1 MNKKLLFSAALL
13 PLVSAPI
20 ALVASCS
27 DSTNNDGVK
36 AFNNIDEMLSKVFSL
51 YLDKTVGEFSTEMIP
66 VLDPSENYG
75 FTTRITA
82 VEPTNESKGE
92 LAVKLKISRGAE
104 SYDNTYKFQGL
115 LTEAQKTADKNIK
128 PEEKFDVLGSGQILS
143 LETKDKTVKIDE
155 FISTIN
161 GISEPA
167 DGKTNPKLEEI
178 KKLVNLNST
187 KTNLFSG
194 DADAERKPDGILK
207 KDATLADTQKLKVVE
222 VKPWKEF
229 DVTTKIEVKL
239 QIANLE
245 KEDGTENLK
254 EKEVSSTYTL
264 FITGFKE
271 TEDNVNADNFL
282 KNYVDK
288 YFSSV
293 ASPVN
298 PEEAQKETEI
308 KNLNTKE
315 ALDKKLKKV
324 TSKNDD
330 VDYMINGQKITWTLK
345 DIVKDSH
352 NKSLGSLR
360 AKFDFK
366 VGSKELKDQEVTL
379 YGFKLK

>member
-51 YLDKTVGEFSTEMIP
+51 YLDKTVGEFNTEMIP

-92 LAVKLKISRGAE
+92 LAVKVKISRGAE

-115 LTEAQKTADKNIK
+115 LTEAQKTADKTIK

-207 KDATLADTQKLKVVE
+207 KDANLTDTQKLKVVE

-245 KEDGTENLK
+245 KEDDTENLK

-264 FITGFKE
+264 FITGFNE
-271 TEDNVNADNFL
+271 TNKNVETDSFL

-298 PEEAQKETEI
+298 PAEAQKETEI
-308 KNLNTKE
+308 KDLNTKE

-330 VDYMINGQKITWTLK
+330 VDYMINGQKIIWTLK

>member
-51 YLDKTVGEFSTEMIP
+51 YLDKTVGEFKTEMIP

-82 VEPTNESKGE
+82 VKPTNESKGE
-92 LAVKLKISRGAE
+92 LAVELNISRGAE

-115 LTEAQKTADKNIK
+115 LTKAQKEANTTIK
-128 PEEKFDVLGSGQILS
+128 PDEKFDVLGDGQILS
-143 LETKDKTVKIDE
+143 LETKKKDENIDK
-155 FISTIN
+155 FISDIN
-161 GISEPA
+161 DS
-167 DGKTNPKLEEI
+167 KLDDA
-178 KKLVNLNST
+178 KKMEKITTLVNLNSST
-187 KTNLFSG
+187 SQSSPFAS
-194 DADAERKPDGILK
+194 AERKPDGILK
-207 KDATLADTQKLKVVE
+207 NGVTLDNKTQKLKVVE

-245 KEDGTENLK
+245 KETGTENLI

-264 FITGFKE
+264 FITGFNE
-271 TEDNVNADNFL
+271 TGKNITTQDFL

-298 PEEAQKETEI
+298 PEEAQKEVEI
-308 KNLNTKE
+308 KDLNSKE
-315 ALDKKLKKV
+315 TLEKKLKQSP
-324 TSKNDD
+324 TISTD
-330 VDYMINGQKITWTLK
+330 VDYMVAGQQITWTLK

-366 VGSKELKDQEVTL
+366 VGSEELKDQEVTL

>member
-51 YLDKTVGEFSTEMIP
+51 YLDKTVREFSTEMIP

-92 LAVKLKISRGAE
+92 LAVKLNISRGAE
-104 SYDNTYKFQGL
+104 KYDNTYKFQGL
-115 LTEAQKTADKNIK
+115 LTKAQKEADGKIK
-128 PEEKFDVLGSGQILS
+128 PEEKFDVLGDGQILS
-143 LETKDKTVKIDE
+143 LETKKKDENIDK
-155 FISTIN
+155 FISDVN
-161 GISEPA
+161 DS
-167 DGKTNPKLEEI
+167 KLDDA
-178 KKLVNLNST
+178 KKMEKITTLVNLNST
-187 KTNLFSG
+187 TSQSSPFAS
-194 DADAERKPDGILK
+194 AERKPDGILK
-207 KDATLADTQKLKVVE
+207 KDVKLDPKTQKLKVVE

-245 KEDGTENLK
+245 KEANTENLK

-264 FITGFKE
+264 FITGFNE
-271 TEDNVNADNFL
+271 TGQNITTQDFL

-298 PEEAQKETEI
+298 PKEAQKEVEI
-308 KNLNTKE
+308 KDLNTKE
-315 ALDKKLKKV
+315 ALQKKLKENS
-324 TSKNDD
+324 TISSD
-330 VDYMINGQKITWTLK
+330 VDYMINGQQITWTLK

-366 VGSKELKDQEVTL
+366 VGSEELKDQEVTL

>member
-36 AFNNIDEMLSKVFSL
+36 ALNNIDEMLSKVFSL
-51 YLDKTVGEFSTEMIP
+51 YLDKTVSEFKTEMIP

-75 FTTRITA
+75 FTTTVTGLEIVNA
-82 VEPTNESKGE
+82 SKGE
-92 LAVKLKISRGAE
+92 LAVKVNIHRGTE
-104 SYDNTYKFQGL
+104 KYDNTYKFQGL
-115 LTEAQKTADKNIK
+115 LTKAQKEADKTIK
-128 PEEKFDVLGSGQILS
+128 PEDKFDVAGDGKILS
-143 LETKDKTVKIDE
+143 LVTKNKDENIDK
-155 FISTIN
+155 FISDVN
-161 GISEPA
+161 DS
-167 DGKTNPKLEEI
+167 KLDDA
-178 KKLVNLNST
+178 KKMEKITTLVNLNST
-187 KTNLFSG
+187 ASSPFVK
-194 DADAERKPDGILK
+194 EKQPDGILK
-207 KDATLADTQKLKVVE
+207 NGVSIDGTKEKLKVVE

-239 QIANLE
+239 QIATLE
-245 KEDGTENLK
+245 KEADSENLK

-264 FITGFKE
+264 FITGFDEINKNVE
-271 TEDNVNADNFL
+271 TDSFL
-282 KNYVDK
+282 KNYADK

-298 PEEAQKETEI
+298 PAEAQKETEI
-308 KNLNTKE
+308 KDLNTKE
-315 ALDKKLKKV
+315 ALEKKLKKV

>member
-92 LAVKLKISRGAE
+92 LAVKLNISRGAE

-115 LTEAQKTADKNIK
+115 LTEAQKAADKTIDPQN
-128 PEEKFDVLGSGQILS
+128 KFDVLGDGKIIT
-143 LETKDKTVKIDE
+143 LETRDKTVKIDE
-155 FISTIN
+155 FVSRIN

-178 KKLVNLNST
+178 KKLVNLNSS

-207 KDATLADTQKLKVVE
+207 NGVTLTGTQKLKVVE

-239 QIANLE
+239 QIATLE
-245 KEDGTENLK
+245 KEADSDNLK

-264 FITGFKE
+264 FITGFNE
-271 TEDNVNADNFL
+271 TGKNITTQDFL

-298 PEEAQKETEI
+298 PEEAQKEVEI
-308 KNLNTKE
+308 KDLNSKE
-315 ALDKKLKKV
+315 TLEKKLKQNQ
-324 TSKNDD
+324 TISSD
-330 VDYMINGQKITWTLK
+330 VDYMVAGQQITWTLK

-366 VGSKELKDQEVTL
+366 VGSEELKDQEVTL

>member
-51 YLDKTVGEFSTEMIP
+51 YLDKTVGEFNTEMIP

-92 LAVKLKISRGAE
+92 LAVKLNISRGAE

-115 LTEAQKTADKNIK
+115 LTKAQKEADKTIK
-128 PEEKFDVLGSGQILS
+128 PEEKFDVLGDGQILS
-143 LETKDKTVKIDE
+143 LETKKKDENIDK
-155 FISTIN
+155 FISDVN
-161 GISEPA
+161 
-167 DGKTNPKLEEI
+167 DLKLDDV
-178 KKLVNLNST
+178 KKMEKITTLVNLNST
-187 KTNLFSG
+187 TSQSSPF
-194 DADAERKPDGILK
+194 APAERKPDGILK
-207 KDATLADTQKLKVVE
+207 NGVTLDNKTQKLKVVE

-245 KEDGTENLK
+245 KEANTENLK

-264 FITGFKE
+264 FITGFNE
-271 TEDNVNADNFL
+271 TGKNITTQDFL

-298 PEEAQKETEI
+298 PKEAQKEVEI
-308 KNLNTKE
+308 KDLNSKE
-315 ALDKKLKKV
+315 TLEKKLKQSS
-324 TSKNDD
+324 TISTDL
-330 VDYMINGQKITWTLK
+330 DYMVAGQQITWTLK

-366 VGSKELKDQEVTL
+366 VGSEELKDQEVTL

>member
-92 LAVKLKISRGAE
+92 LAVKLNISRGAE
-104 SYDNTYKFQGL
+104 KYYNTYKFQGL
-115 LTEAQKTADKNIK
+115 LTKAQKEADGKIK
-128 PEEKFDVLGSGQILS
+128 PEEKFDVLGDGQILS
-143 LETKDKTVKIDE
+143 LETKKKDENIDK
-155 FISTIN
+155 FISDVN
-161 GISEPA
+161 DS
-167 DGKTNPKLEEI
+167 KLDDA
-178 KKLVNLNST
+178 KKMEKITTLVNLNSST
-187 KTNLFSG
+187 SQSSPF
-194 DADAERKPDGILK
+194 APAERKPDGILK
-207 KDATLADTQKLKVVE
+207 NGVTLDNKTQKLKVVE

-245 KEDGTENLK
+245 KETGTENLI

-264 FITGFKE
+264 FITGFNE
-271 TEDNVNADNFL
+271 TGKNITTQDFL

-293 ASPVN
+293 ASPIN
-298 PEEAQKETEI
+298 PTEAQKETEI
-308 KNLNTKE
+308 KDLNTKE
-315 ALDKKLKKV
+315 ALQKKLKENS
-324 TSKNDD
+324 TISTD
-330 VDYMINGQKITWTLK
+330 VDYMVAGQQITWTLK

-366 VGSKELKDQEVTL
+366 VGSEELKDQEVTL

>member
-51 YLDKTVGEFSTEMIP
+51 YLDKTVGEFNTEMIP

-92 LAVKLKISRGAE
+92 LAVKLNISRGAE

-115 LTEAQKTADKNIK
+115 LTKAQKEADKTIK
-128 PEEKFDVLGSGQILS
+128 PEEKFDVLGDGQILS
-143 LETKDKTVKIDE
+143 LETKKKDENIDK
-155 FISTIN
+155 FISDVN
-161 GISEPA
+161 DS
-167 DGKTNPKLEEI
+167 KLDDA
-178 KKLVNLNST
+178 KKMEKITTLVNLNST
-187 KTNLFSG
+187 TSQYSPF
-194 DADAERKPDGILK
+194 AQAERKPDGILK
-207 KDATLADTQKLKVVE
+207 NGVNLTNTQKLKVVE

-245 KEDGTENLK
+245 KEANTENLK

-264 FITGFKE
+264 FITGFDEINK
-271 TEDNVNADNFL
+271 NVDSDGFL

-298 PEEAQKETEI
+298 PAEAQKETEI
-308 KNLNTKE
+308 KDLNTKE
-315 ALDKKLKKV
+315 ALEKKLKEV

-330 VDYMINGQKITWTLK
+330 VDYMVAGQKITWTLK

>member
-36 AFNNIDEMLSKVFSL
+36 ALNNIDEMLSKVFSL
-51 YLDKTVGEFSTEMIP
+51 HLDKMVSEFNAKMIP

-75 FTTRITA
+75 FTTTVTGIEIVNA
-82 VEPTNESKGE
+82 SKGE
-92 LAVKLKISRGAE
+92 LAVKVTINRGTE

-115 LTEAQKTADKNIK
+115 LTKAQKEADVSIE
-128 PEEKFDVLGSGQILS
+128 PEKKFDVLGDGKILS
-143 LETKDKTVKIDE
+143 LESKDKNLKIDK
-155 FISTIN
+155 FISEVN
-161 GISEPA
+161 DSKLDDA
-167 DGKTNPKLEEI
+167 KKLEKI
-178 KKLVNLNST
+178 TTLVNLNST
-187 KTNLFSG
+187 PPTEAPGPFV
-194 DADAERKPDGILK
+194 DDQTPDGILK
-207 KDATLADTQKLKVVE
+207 TNITLDPSKEKLKVVE

-239 QIANLE
+239 QIATLE
-245 KEDGTENLK
+245 KEADSENLK

-298 PEEAQKETEI
+298 PEEAKKEVEI
-308 KNLNTKE
+308 KELNTKD
-315 ALDKKLKKV
+315 ALQKKLKE
-324 TSKNDD
+324 TSKDNP
-330 VDYMINGQKITWTLK
+330 DYMINGQQITWTLK

-352 NKSLGSLR
+352 NKTLGSLR

-366 VGSKELKDQEVTL
+366 LGEKTLNDQEVTL

>member
-36 AFNNIDEMLSKVFSL
+36 ALNNIDEMLSKVFSL
-51 YLDKTVGEFSTEMIP
+51 YLDKMVGDFSTEMIP

-75 FTTRITA
+75 FTTTVTG
-82 VEPTNESKGE
+82 VEVVNASKGE
-92 LAVKLKISRGAE
+92 LAVKVNIHRGTE

-115 LTEAQKTADKNIK
+115 LTKAQKEADKTIDPQN
-128 PEEKFDVLGSGQILS
+128 KFDVLGDGKIIT
-143 LETKDKTVKIDE
+143 LETEDKTVKIDE

-178 KKLVNLNST
+178 KKLVKLNST

-207 KDATLADTQKLKVVE
+207 NGVTLTDTQKLKVVE

-298 PEEAQKETEI
+298 PEEAKKETEI
-308 KNLNTKE
+308 KDLNTKE
-315 ALDKKLKKV
+315 ALQNKLKKE
-324 TSKNDD
+324 TFKGDNP
-330 VDYMINGQKITWTLK
+330 DYMINGQQITWTLK

-352 NKSLGSLR
+352 NKTLGSLR

-366 VGSKELKDQEVTL
+366 LGEKSLNDQEVTL

>member
-36 AFNNIDEMLSKVFSL
+36 ALNNIDEMLSKVFSL
-51 YLDKTVGEFSTEMIP
+51 YLDKMVGDFSTEMIP

-75 FTTRITA
+75 FTTTVTG
-82 VEPTNESKGE
+82 VEVVNASKGE
-92 LAVKLKISRGAE
+92 LAVKVNIHRGTE

-115 LTEAQKTADKNIK
+115 LTKAQKEADLTIK
-128 PEEKFDVLGSGQILS
+128 PEEKFDVAGDGQILS
-143 LETKDKTVKIDE
+143 LESKDKNLKIDK
-155 FISTIN
+155 FISEVN
-161 GISEPA
+161 DSKLDDA
-167 DGKTNPKLEEI
+167 KKLEKI
-178 KKLVNLNST
+178 TTLVNLNST
-187 KTNLFSG
+187 PPTEVPVPFV
-194 DADAERKPDGILK
+194 DDQTPDGILK
-207 KDATLADTQKLKVVE
+207 TNITLDPSKEKLKVIE

-239 QIANLE
+239 QIAILE
-245 KEDGTENLK
+245 KEADSENLK

-271 TEDNVNADNFL
+271 TEDNVKADNFL

-288 YFSSV
+288 YFSSI

-298 PEEAQKETEI
+298 PEEAQKEVEI
-308 KNLNTKE
+308 KDLNTKD
-315 ALDKKLKKV
+315 ALQKKLKE
-324 TSKNDD
+324 TSKNDNP
-330 VDYMINGQKITWTLK
+330 DYMINGQQITWTLK

-352 NKSLGSLR
+352 NKTLGSLR

-366 VGSKELKDQEVTL
+366 LGEKSLNDQEVTL

>member
-51 YLDKTVGEFSTEMIP
+51 YLDKTVGEFKTEMIP

-92 LAVKLKISRGAE
+92 LAVKLNISRGAE

-115 LTEAQKTADKNIK
+115 LTKAQKEADKTIK
-128 PEEKFDVLGSGQILS
+128 PKENFDVLGDGQILS
-143 LETKDKTVKIDE
+143 LETKKKDENIDK
-155 FISTIN
+155 FISDIN
-161 GISEPA
+161 DSKLDDA
-167 DGKTNPKLEEI
+167 KKLEKI
-178 KKLVNLNST
+178 TTLVNLNSST
-187 KTNLFSG
+187 SQSSPFTS
-194 DADAERKPDGILK
+194 AERKPDGILK
-207 KDATLADTQKLKVVE
+207 NGVTLDNKTKKLKVVE

-245 KEDGTENLK
+245 KETGTENLI

-264 FITGFKE
+264 FITGFNE
-271 TEDNVNADNFL
+271 TGKNITTQDFL

-298 PEEAQKETEI
+298 PEEAQKEVEI
-308 KNLNTKE
+308 KDLNTKE
-315 ALDKKLKKV
+315 ALQKKLKENS
-324 TSKNDD
+324 TISTD
-330 VDYMINGQKITWTLK
+330 VDYMVAGQQITWTLK

-366 VGSKELKDQEVTL
+366 VGSEELKDQEVTL

>member
-51 YLDKTVGEFSTEMIP
+51 YLDKTVDEFSTEMIP

-82 VEPTNESKGE
+82 VKPTNESKGE
-92 LAVKLKISRGAE
+92 LAVELNISRGAE

-115 LTEAQKTADKNIK
+115 LTKAQKEANTTIK
-128 PEEKFDVLGSGQILS
+128 PDEKFDVLGDGQILS
-143 LETKDKTVKIDE
+143 LETKKKDENIDK
-155 FISTIN
+155 FISDVN
-161 GISEPA
+161 DS
-167 DGKTNPKLEEI
+167 KLDDA
-178 KKLVNLNST
+178 KKMEKITTLVNLNST
-187 KTNLFSG
+187 TSQSSPFAS
-194 DADAERKPDGILK
+194 AERKPDGILK
-207 KDATLADTQKLKVVE
+207 KDVKLDPKTQKLKVVE

-245 KEDGTENLK
+245 KETGTENLI

-264 FITGFKE
+264 FITGFNE
-271 TEDNVNADNFL
+271 TGKNITTQDFL

-293 ASPVN
+293 ASPIN
-298 PEEAQKETEI
+298 PTEAQKETEI
-308 KNLNTKE
+308 KDLNTKE
-315 ALDKKLKKV
+315 ALQKKLKENS
-324 TSKNDD
+324 TISTD
-330 VDYMINGQKITWTLK
+330 VDYMVAGQQITWTLK

-366 VGSKELKDQEVTL
+366 VGSEELKDQEVTL